1 MPKTILVDTRA
12 KLLPEICRS
21 LRKNGTTQIKS
32 ITRKLTSDAKGISF
46 NQTEIITYGKGYQT
60 VLVISPPPAE
70 KRMKQLLTRGTHPI
84 FETCAMALDGLE
96 IRVADYALPDRLRAE
111 VERVVGVLFADGK

>member
-1 MPKTILVDTRA
+1 MPKTNLVDTRA

-32 ITRKLTSDAKGISF
+32 ITRELSSDASGISF
-46 NQTEIITYGKGYQT
+46 KQTEIITYGERYQT
-60 VLVISPPPAE
+60 VLVISPAPAE
-70 KRMKQLLTRGTHPI
+70 KRMRQLLTHGPEPI
-84 FETCAMALDGLE
+84 FRACAMAPDRLE

-111 VERVVGVLFADGK
+111 VERAVGVLF